1 LIGYDFPH
9 CKIKNHMK
17 TLTYQSKKPVETIK
31 IVSFSVL
38 LIVGFLFSSFSCN
51 EDDIETEPE
60 TMIVAFGAC

>member
-1 LIGYDFPH
+1 
-9 CKIKNHMK
+9 MK